1 MSGVI
6 TPDTY
11 NGYALRSPANLAV
24 RALRFHLD
32 YQDQRRQTHVK
43 PILRDD
49 PHGMNY
55 AGDVAEDR

>member
-1 MSGVI
+1 VSGVI
-6 TPDTY
+6 TPTPLMVMPF
-11 NGYALRSPANLAV
+11 AVLRTPAV
-24 RALRFHLD
+24 RALRFHLE

-49 PHGMNY
+49 PYGMNY